1 MKGLVLSGPAGTP
14 VIGKDCYIAEGAV
27 ITEDTTIG
35 DNCSIWHNAVLRGD
49 DGAITVGD
57 RTNVQDN
64 ATLHSGKGHVCT
76 VGDDVTIG
84 HNAIVHG
91 CNVGDRVLIGMGAIV
106 MNGAV
111 IGDDCIIGAGAL
123 VTERTEIPAGHLAL
137 GSPAR
142 VVRPLKDEE
151 IAGIMENAT
160 KYLSLAQK

>member
-1 MKGLVLSGPAGTP
+1 MSTIIPGHAGTP
-14 VIGKDCYIAEGAV
+14 VIGDDCYLAEGAI
-27 ITEDTTIG
+27 ITDDTTIG
-35 DNCSIWHNAVLRGD
+35 SQCSVWHNAVLRGD
-49 DGAITVGD
+49 DGAIKVGD

-76 VGDDVTIG
+76 VGSDVTIG

-91 CNVGDRVLIGMGAIV
+91 CTVGDRVLVGMGAII

-142 VVRPLKDEE
+142 VIRPLKHEE
-151 IAGIMENAT
+151 IAGILENAT
-160 KYLSLAQK
+160 KYLALAQR